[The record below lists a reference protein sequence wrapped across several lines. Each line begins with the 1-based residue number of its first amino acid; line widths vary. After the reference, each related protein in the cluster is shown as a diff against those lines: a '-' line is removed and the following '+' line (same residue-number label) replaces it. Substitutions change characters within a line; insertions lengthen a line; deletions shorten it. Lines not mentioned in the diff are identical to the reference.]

1 MRNLEF
7 FEDLTIRFLKY
18 MWKSVLYILVILFS
32 MGLNS
37 ERKFT
42 CIFFL
47 KNTR

>member
-1 MRNLEF
+1 MRNLEL

-42 CIFFL
+42 CILFL